1 MEIYL
6 VGGAVRDQLLGIDY
20 HDSDYVVV
28 GASPD
33 DLLSQGFQ
41 QVGSDF
47 PVFLHPETKQE
58 YALART
64 ERKSGSGYNGF
75 TCYSAPDVTLE
86 QDLLR
91 RDLTINAIAKSESG
105 ELVDPYGGLQDIEHK
120 ILRHVSEAF
129 VEDPLRVLRVA
140 RFAARYYPLGFRIA
154 DETLA
159 LMRSLAE
166 SGELEALTLERIWKE
181 TERALT
187 ESLAGYDSTAHI
199 YFDVLR
205 QCGALKVIFP
215 EIDALFGVPQPEKHH
230 PEIDTGVH
238 TLMCLQQACQLSD
251 DISVR
256 FATLMHDLGKGLTR
270 PEDWP
275 RHIDHEKR
283 GLKLVE
289 QCCKRLRVPKIVE
302 QVSLLVTQYHTHVH
316 RAFEL
321 KPQTIMKLLK
331 SCDALRRPDRFEHI
345 LLACKADARGR
356 TGFEDVAY
364 LQVNYLQ
371 DCANAA
377 RAVTP
382 KDLPESPTGEKPQ
395 GAELGKSLERAK
407 VGAIAKVKSHWQ
419 DKLQHEN
426 QNG

>member
-6 VGGAVRDQLLGIDY
+6 VGGAVRDQLLGVDY

-28 GASPD
+28 GSTPD
-33 DLLSQGFQ
+33 ALLAQGFQ

-47 PVFLHPETKQE
+47 PVFLHPETKEE

-75 TCYSAPDVTLE
+75 SCYSEPDVTLE

-91 RDLTINAIAKSESG
+91 RDLTINAIAKSENG
-105 ELVDPYGGLQDIEHK
+105 ELVDPYGGQQDIENK
-120 ILRHVSEAF
+120 ILRHVSDAF

-140 RFAARYYPLGFRIA
+140 RFAARYYPLGFRVA
-154 DETLA
+154 DETLE
-159 LMRSLAE
+159 LMRALAE
-166 SGELEALTLERIWKE
+166 SGELEALTPERVWKE

-187 ESLAGYDSTAHI
+187 ESLKQYDSSAHI

-215 EIDALFGVPQPEKHH
+215 ELDALFGVPQPEKHH
-230 PEIDTGVH
+230 PEIDTGIH
-238 TLMCLQQACQLSD
+238 TLMCLQQACKLSNE
-251 DISVR
+251 ISVR
-256 FATLMHDLGKGLTR
+256 FATLVHDLGKGLTK

-283 GLKLVE
+283 GLTLVE
-289 QCCKRLRVPKIVE
+289 QCCRRMRVPKHVE
-302 QVSLLVTQYHTHVH
+302 QVALLVTQYHTHVH

-331 SCDALRRPDRFEHI
+331 SCDAIRRPDRFEHI
-345 LLACKADARGR
+345 LLACKADSRGR

-364 LQVNYLQ
+364 LQVDYLRE
-371 DCANAA
+371 CAKAA
-377 RAVTP
+377 QAITP
-382 KDLPESPTGEKPQ
+382 NDLPDLPSGEKPQ
-395 GAELGKSLERAK
+395 GAELGKALERSK
-407 VGAIAKVKSHWQ
+407 VTAIAKIKTQWQ
-419 DKLQHEN
+419 SRTA
-426 QNG
+426 G